1 MKILVLDFRIY
12 SIEYEIFEMPGEKE
26 ICRGVLEHIGF
37 EQSVITHHCGSKTE
51 KIAGDVYNHTEGL
64 QLILDTLES
73 RKYIASR
80 DDIFAVGHRVVHG
93 GWSFTSP
100 VIVDTKVKK
109 EIYNDFL
116 IAPIHNPY
124 NFMGIEAAEKLLPGK
139 PNVAVFDT
147 SFHQTIPEVAY
158 RYALPERVFD
168 EYKIRKYGF
177 HGISHKYVAERTAK
191 LLNKKSA
198 NIISLH
204 LGAGSS
210 ICAIKKGKSIET
222 SMGFTPIGGLVMT
235 NRPGDIDAGVLLYLL
250 KRGWSSEELSS
261 CINKESGVCGMS
273 GISDGMKEVVEAADA
288 GNEKAKLAV
297 DIFIYHVR
305 KYLGSYYFLLE
316 GDVDAISFTGG
327 IGDNSPLFRQRIL
340 AGYEKF
346 GIDID
351 SGLNNEIIGVEGRIN
366 SAKSKIK
373 IFVLPKNEKVIIA
386 KETLSLVAK

>member
-12 SIEYEIFEMPGEKE
+12 SIEYEIFEMPRCGE

-37 EQSVITHHCGSKTE
+37 EQSVLTHCYGNQTK
-51 KIAGDVYNHTEGL
+51 KIAGDIYNHTEGL
-64 QLILDTLES
+64 KFILDTLES
-73 RKYIASR
+73 GKYISSR
-80 DDIFAVGHRVVHG
+80 DEIFAVGHRVIHG
-93 GWSFTSP
+93 GWSFTSS
-100 VIVDTKVKK
+100 VIVNNDVKK

-147 SFHQTIPEVAY
+147 SFHQTMPEVAY
-158 RYALPERVFD
+158 RYALPERIFN

-177 HGISHKYVAERTAK
+177 HGISHKYVSERTAK

-222 SMGFTPIGGLVMT
+222 SMGFTPIEGLVMT

-250 KRGWSSEELSS
+250 KRGWSAEELNS
-261 CINKESGVCGMS
+261 CINKESGVCGIS
-273 GISDGMKEVVEAADA
+273 GISDGMKEVVEAAES
-288 GNEKAKLAV
+288 GNEKAELAL
-297 DIFIYHVR
+297 DIFVYHIR
-305 KYLGSYYFLLE
+305 KYLGSYYFLLG

-327 IGDNSPLFRQRIL
+327 IGDNSPFIRRRIL

-346 GIDID
+346 GIKID
-351 SGLNNEIIGVEGRIN
+351 SSLNKGIIGVEGRIN
-366 SAKSKIK
+366 SSKSKIK
-373 IFVLPKNEKVIIA
+373 IFVLPKNEKVVIA
-386 KETLSLVAK
+386 KETLKLITK